1 MANATTTLS
10 TVAEELRELDL
21 IFRSGSDLDFVERGY
36 GRKLIHGLSTQNN
49 ILECEALK
57 SLGDLYLQKAKMND
71 NKVENFYKACS
82 LYTELL
88 QYYKKSI
95 KSIGDLYLEKGR
107 VDKDETAFSR
117 TAGLYRAALD
127 RCEDSDGRETLQ
139 HRIKYVEK
147 VQEVETRKARKRLKR
162 GPSLKKV
169 GSDNCLTSPPMSY
182 EQHIQ
187 KGCRALQAGNLDT
200 AEHNFAAALKVVHVK
215 ESNTVQH
222 WKEVEPICKLTD
234 VYLKRGMQ
242 SKDGGDFTKATALC
256 NAALVRSREEDREDI
271 EQTIHTITQSFVKHV
286 LGLKLTVPCDDIKKH
301 KSQLSECRDYVVEE
315 MKIIQKRVDPYCLD
329 DDDPSIIEVER
340 KRAEA
345 IKAFFDTIVHQRRT
359 FIASLVDE
367 CIEVMGPTPCKYAM
381 IGLGSHATGLV
392 TPYSD
397 LEFAILIEKETES
410 IVDYFNHLTHYL
422 HLKVINLGETILPA
436 MAIKSLNDFESDNK
450 LDDWFYDSVT
460 PRGFSFDGAMP
471 HACKTPLG
479 RGKANHLIRTP
490 QNMTKVLE
498 DDVTLHLKKGYHLAT
513 VLGSVSFIT
522 GEQHLVDDYKAEW
535 DQQLKKNGRK
545 IAKLVADATLKE
557 NTQTFQ
563 KQDLTARLLDVKKD
577 IYRFSSL
584 AVSCWALLS
593 DIQPT
598 TIWETVHKMHKRRTI
613 NDKNAHHLMVLVSIS
628 AELRLRTYMNNHGQV
643 ENMSALSSIANTSDI
658 GEMSRKVFYVSNTK
672 QLMRYYYT
680 ATPLKRFVSRLRE
693 RQSIA
698 TDESLILFDNS
709 SRLRAEVYTS
719 LCDYQK
725 SKEYTKQALEEEM
738 VKHKTGFVHP
748 DIADIL
754 SALGNICIHLGDH
767 EEAVCY
773 FEQVLEMS
781 RSFCGEITAHR
792 VIAASLS
799 NLGNAWGSH
808 GDHIKA
814 INFYE
819 QALKMN
825 RDIYGYHKLHI
836 DIANSLNSLGN
847 AWMNLGDYRKA
858 LSYHEQSLHM
868 KLSLYGYNNAH
879 PDIAMTLYNLGIDW
893 RNLGDFKK
901 AISYDEQAL
910 QTRRSIYGFS
920 TAHPDIARSLDSL
933 GINCGELGDHRKALS
948 YHYQALQIRKSIYGP
963 STAHPDIT
971 ASHNNLG
978 NAWKSLGYYKMAV
991 SSYEQALQTCHSMYG
1006 EGKAHPDIARTL
1018 NNLGNGW
1025 IHLGDPG
1032 MVVRYY
1038 QQALQMYRSLYGEKT
1053 VHLDIASAINNL
1065 GIAWSYLGDHRKSLS
1080 YHEQALQMKRTIYG
1094 ENTQHP
1100 EIAKSLSNLGLA
1112 WSNLGDYRKAVSYY
1126 EQSLHIK
1133 QNIYGEDTGHP
1144 DIACLLNNLGNAWSG
1159 LGDYRKAIRYHEQA
1173 LHIRQSVHGKT
1184 TAHPSIVKS
1193 LYNLS
1198 VAWRNVGDL
1207 RKSVFYHD
1215 EMTWME
1221 KMIESYRY

>member
-10 TVAEELRELDL
+10 TVAEELRKLDL

-36 GRKLIHGLSTQNN
+36 GCKLIHGLSTQNN

-88 QYYKKSI
+88 QYYKSNEEKQVLQRRISYAEKCTKLVHNQLAPRNSGNTTLAVSMTLHGITEKTRIKRHGVMPLVESYTESFVNAIVERNKRLQIESI

-107 VDKDETAFSR
+107 IERDEAAFTKS
-117 TAGLYRAALD
+117 AGLYRAALD
-127 RCEDSDGRETLQ
+127 RCKDSDGRETLQ
-139 HRIKYVEK
+139 HRIKYAEK
-147 VQEVETRKARKRLKR
+147 IQREAENSKKRFKT

-169 GSDNCLTSPPMSY
+169 GSDNCLTSPLMSY
-182 EQHIQ
+182 KQYIHE
-187 KGCRALQAGNLDT
+187 GCRALQTGDLDT
-200 AEHNFAAALKVVHVK
+200 AEHNFAAALKAVHVK
-215 ESNTVQH
+215 ESNTGQH
-222 WKEVEPICKLTD
+222 WKEVEPLCKLTD
-234 VYLKRGMQ
+234 VYLKRGEQ
-242 SKDGGDFTKATALC
+242 SKDGGDFTKAAALC
-256 NAALVRSREEDREDI
+256 NAALVRSREKDRENI
-271 EQTIHTITQSFVKHV
+271 EQTIHTITQSFKHV

-301 KSQLSECRDYVVEE
+301 KSKLSECRDYVAEE
-315 MKIIQKRVDPYCLD
+315 MKRIEKRVDPYCLD
-329 DDDPSIIEVER
+329 EDDPSIIEVER

-345 IKAFFDTIVHQRRT
+345 IKALFDTIVHQRRT
-359 FIASLVDE
+359 FIASLVGE
-367 CIEVMGPTPCKYAM
+367 CIQVMGPPPCKYAM

-397 LEFAILIEKETES
+397 LEFAILIEKETEN
-410 IVDYFNHLTHYL
+410 IVGYFHRLTHYL

-460 PRGFSFDGAMP
+460 TRGFSFDGAMP

-490 QNMTKVLE
+490 QNLTKVLE

-535 DQQLKKNGRK
+535 EQQLKKSRRK

-584 AVSCWALLS
+584 AVSCWTLLS

-598 TIWETVHKMHKRRTI
+598 TIWETIHKMHKRRTM

-672 QLMRYYYT
+672 QLMRYCYT
-680 ATPLKRFVSRLRE
+680 AMPLKRFVSGFSKRK
-693 RQSIA
+693 SIA

-709 SRLRAEVYTS
+709 PRLRAEVYTS

-725 SKEYTKQALEEEM
+725 SKECTKQALEEEM
-738 VKHKTGFVHP
+738 EKHKTDFIHP

-754 SALGNICIHLGDH
+754 SALGDSCIHLGDY
-767 EEAVCY
+767 EEAVYY

-799 NLGNAWGSH
+799 NLGNAWGSR

-825 RDIYGYHKLHI
+825 RDIHGYHTSHL
-836 DIANSLNSLGN
+836 DIANSLNNLSN

-858 LSYHEQSLHM
+858 IT
-868 KLSLYGYNNAH
+868 NN
-879 PDIAMTLYNLGIDW
+879 PCI
-893 RNLGDFKK
+893 
-901 AISYDEQAL
+901 
-910 QTRRSIYGFS
+910 
-920 TAHPDIARSLDSL
+920 
-933 GINCGELGDHRKALS
+933 
-948 YHYQALQIRKSIYGP
+948 
-963 STAHPDIT
+963 
-971 ASHNNLG
+971 
-978 NAWKSLGYYKMAV
+978 
-991 SSYEQALQTCHSMYG
+991 
-1006 EGKAHPDIARTL
+1006 
-1018 NNLGNGW
+1018 
-1025 IHLGDPG
+1025 
-1032 MVVRYY
+1032 
-1038 QQALQMYRSLYGEKT
+1038 
-1053 VHLDIASAINNL
+1053 
-1065 GIAWSYLGDHRKSLS
+1065 
-1080 YHEQALQMKRTIYG
+1080 
-1094 ENTQHP
+1094 
-1100 EIAKSLSNLGLA
+1100 
-1112 WSNLGDYRKAVSYY
+1112 
-1126 EQSLHIK
+1126 
-1133 QNIYGEDTGHP
+1133 
-1144 DIACLLNNLGNAWSG
+1144 
-1159 LGDYRKAIRYHEQA
+1159 
-1173 LHIRQSVHGKT
+1173 
-1184 TAHPSIVKS
+1184 
-1193 LYNLS
+1193 
-1198 VAWRNVGDL
+1198 
-1207 RKSVFYHD
+1207 
-1215 EMTWME
+1215 
-1221 KMIESYRY
+1221 